1 MAGAESWNERPS
13 LCEVLDRVLHK
24 GVVAAGEVVITLADI
39 ELVWIGLNLTVA
51 SVDTARQ
58 LKLTLAPA
66 PAPVPVPMPMPMPM
80 PGSLRVSVSPSAADS
95 P

>member
-1 MAGAESWNERPS
+1 MADAESWNERPS

-24 GVVAAGEVVITLADI
+24 GVVAAGEVVISLADI
-39 ELVWIGLNLTVA
+39 ELVWISLHLSVA

-58 LKLTLAPA
+58 LKRTLAPA
-66 PAPVPVPMPMPMPM
+66 AASLLPPAP
-80 PGSLRVSVSPSAADS
+80 SAPSADR

>member
-1 MAGAESWNERPS
+1 MPGARLRHEPPS

-24 GVVAAGEVVITLADI
+24 GVVAAGELVISLADI
-39 ELVWIGLNLTVA
+39 ELVYIGLHLTVA

-58 LKLTLAPA
+58 LRLTLAP
-66 PAPVPVPMPMPMPM
+66 
-80 PGSLRVSVSPSAADS
+80 SAAAARE

>member
-24 GVVAAGEVVITLADI
+24 GVVAAGEVVISLADI

-58 LKLTLAPA
+58 LKLTLAPV
-66 PAPVPVPMPMPMPM
+66 PAPLAASLPVP
-80 PGSLRVSVSPSAADS
+80 AADS

>member
-66 PAPVPVPMPMPMPM
+66 PAPVPMPMPM